1 MTHSARQAEAGAPP
15 MPAPRFATAREPG
28 RLSYG
33 PAVGRVARLRRRPLM
48 PWQQLVADVGGEV
61 NERGMW
67 VYPLVVVTVQRQA
80 GKTDLD
86 LCQSLQRALMGPNR
100 RVWHTAQ
107 TGQDARE
114 KWDEMVDEIWE
125 DPTSPFREM
134 VRGKPLRS
142 NGKEAL
148 TFVNGSKLR
157 PHPPTRD
164 ALHGKQSDTNNI
176 DEAWSFDEVR
186 GNELLQAIT
195 PTQTT
200 RWRPPYNGAQTW
212 VWSTAGDAQSEWFW
226 KLVHRGRRG
235 DPGMA
240 YFEWSI
246 PDGADPFDL
255 EMIAAHHPAF
265 GITVTMDSLQAAYTQ
280 LADKPGEFAR
290 AYGNVWT
297 GAGER
302 IISTADWERGRTVED
317 VPDGPAA
324 FGVAVAHDGSAAAVV
339 AAVADAAGRPWLEV
353 LAHRPGR
360 AWVVGF
366 MRQFGTDAT
375 VGVLRRGPAAG
386 VAQDLADAGF
396 ELPPLGDAEYTAACA
411 DLFDRLTDADARGPD
426 GPRVRIRA
434 HEGMD
439 TAADVAGK
447 RLVGDGGWVWS
458 RSRSAGD
465 VSPLEAGTV
474 AAYLVRRPVA
484 AEPAPDWAFA

>member
-1 MTHSARQAEAGAPP
+1 
-15 MPAPRFATAREPG
+15 
-28 RLSYG
+28 
-33 PAVGRVARLRRRPLM
+33 
-48 PWQQLVADVGGEV
+48 
-61 NERGMW
+61 
-67 VYPLVVVTVQRQA
+67 
-80 GKTDLD
+80 
-86 LCQSLQRALMGPNR
+86 MGPNR

-176 DEAWSFDEVR
+176 DEAWSFDEFR
-186 GNELLQAIT
+186 GNELMQAIT

-226 KLVHRGRRG
+226 KLVQRGRRG

-265 GITVTMDSLQAAYTQ
+265 GITVTMDSLNAAYTQ

-317 VPDGPAA
+317 VPDGPPA
-324 FGVAVAHDGSAAAVV
+324 FGVAVAHDGSPRPRWSPPSRTTPAGPGWKCSPTGLAAPGWSASCASSARTRRWASCAV
-339 AAVADAAGRPWLEV
+339 GRPPASPRTWPTP
-353 LAHRPGR
+353 ASTCHRWGTPNTPRR
-360 AWVVGF
+360 ARTCSTG
-366 MRQFGTDAT
+366 
-375 VGVLRRGPAAG
+375 
-386 VAQDLADAGF
+386 
-396 ELPPLGDAEYTAACA
+396 
-411 DLFDRLTDADARGPD
+411 
-426 GPRVRIRA
+426 
-434 HEGMD
+434 
-439 TAADVAGK
+439 
-447 RLVGDGGWVWS
+447 
-458 RSRSAGD
+458 
-465 VSPLEAGTV
+465 
-474 AAYLVRRPVA
+474 
-484 AEPAPDWAFA
+484 